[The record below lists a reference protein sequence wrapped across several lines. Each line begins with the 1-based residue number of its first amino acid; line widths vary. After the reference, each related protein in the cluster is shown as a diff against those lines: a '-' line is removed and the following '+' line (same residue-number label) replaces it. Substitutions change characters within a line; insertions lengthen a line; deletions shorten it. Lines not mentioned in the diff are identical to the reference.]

1 MFRKPVLQATRRQR
15 GGVGANGSVP
25 QGQGRSEV
33 EEDSFIGHGADTNIV
48 MTDGQ
53 DTGRRGAEDA
63 DQDDFVRVVR
73 GVLGNSGANG
83 AKVAGPAPGHAPGLA
98 TCSKLDIIRMDPGP
112 GGVADVDQDDLV
124 RVVRG
129 LLDKE
134 NQQNKVGH
142 QMMIKAV

>member
-1 MFRKPVLQATRRQR
+1 M
-15 GGVGANGSVP
+15 GANGSVP

-33 EEDSFIGHGADTNIV
+33 EEDTFIGHGPDTNIV
-48 MTDGQ
+48 MADGQ
-53 DTGRRGAEDA
+53 DTGRRAPEDT

-83 AKVAGPAPGHAPGLA
+83 AKVAGAAPSPAPGLA
-98 TCSKLDIIRMDPGP
+98 ACSKLDIIRMDCP

-134 NQQNKVGH
+134 NQQNKV
-142 QMMIKAV
+142 

>member
-1 MFRKPVLQATRRQR
+1 M
-15 GGVGANGSVP
+15 GANGSVP

-33 EEDSFIGHGADTNIV
+33 EEDTFIGHGPDTNIV
-48 MTDGQ
+48 MADGQ
-53 DTGRRGAEDA
+53 DTGRRGAEDT

-83 AKVAGPAPGHAPGLA
+83 AKVAGAAPSPAPGLA
-98 TCSKLDIIRMDPGP
+98 ACSKLDIIRMDCP

-134 NQQNKVGH
+134 NQQNKVWH
-142 QMMIKAV
+142 NLKDDD

>member
-1 MFRKPVLQATRRQR
+1 MT
-15 GGVGANGSVP
+15 
-25 QGQGRSEV
+25 
-33 EEDSFIGHGADTNIV
+33 ED
-48 MTDGQ
+48 
-53 DTGRRGAEDA
+53 

-73 GVLGNSGANG
+73 GVLSNNGNVPMMGGMYQSQ
-83 AKVAGPAPGHAPGLA
+83 PS
-98 TCSKLDIIRMDPGP
+98 CSKLDIIRMDPGP

-142 QMMIKAV
+142 QMMIKVV